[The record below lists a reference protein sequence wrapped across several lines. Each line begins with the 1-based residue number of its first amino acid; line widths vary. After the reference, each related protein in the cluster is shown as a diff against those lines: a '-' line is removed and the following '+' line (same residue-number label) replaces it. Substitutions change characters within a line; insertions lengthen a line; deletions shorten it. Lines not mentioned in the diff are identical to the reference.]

1 MAAPDMLAEI
11 LRLPADERARLALA
25 LLRSLDG
32 EPEAD
37 AASAWDTEIE
47 RRGAEV
53 DDGTAETM
61 TLEDYQAHVRKR
73 RAARAG
79 R

>member
-11 LRLPADERARLALA
+11 LRLPADERARLVLA
-25 LLRSLDG
+25 LLRSLDD

-37 AASAWDTEIE
+37 AAAAWDAEIE
-47 RRGAEV
+47 RRGAV
-53 DDGTAETM
+53 
-61 TLEDYQAHVRKR
+61 QKR

>member
-11 LRLPADERARLALA
+11 LRLPADERARLARE

-37 AASAWDTEIE
+37 AA
-47 RRGAEV
+47 
-53 DDGTAETM
+53 TA
-61 TLEDYQAHVRKR
+61 
-73 RAARAG
+73 
-79 R
+79 